1 MNKIVEDIK
10 NAIKV
15 DMPRT
20 PDSVIIN
27 AIHYMMGTL
36 TGTKRVN
43 LDFDGDVMPLHYY
56 GITLAPSGV
65 GKDRAVEEVFGITD
79 GMFDSYID
87 RVAMEHSK
95 LCATT
100 EEPWV
105 MPVLEFNKGT
115 TEGFAF
121 CRSTLQEIGFGVT
134 NFRVNELGDV
144 VASEDFR
151 STISDLVQAY
161 EKGDTSAKL
170 IKGGKAVTVTGVPV
184 NMLIYGSPYRFKEDA
199 KIEDKVKEMMAS
211 GLARR
216 SFVVMGERIEGE
228 DKEQTREER
237 LAKRSKKKDVNSEKN
252 RLSVYVDDIR
262 QNCPSTVT
270 VDDDAFIAYDKY
282 SDDCRRNSRNDKT
295 LPEAIKVEV
304 ENRAWKALRLAGI
317 YAVFDGTKVVCE
329 KNMLDAIEWT
339 ESRDHDV
346 KELLRRRTNEERIFD
361 YLERH
366 DEFVTRQQIKTE
378 AIGTIS
384 KVEFEYSMEI
394 IHEYAERRD
403 AVIIEKI
410 EGVKNFYMIEQAQ
423 KIDSSEIRMS
433 ISNDLAKGFVTK
445 TGSWDKFDEILKSG
459 FNYSA
464 GSFKDNHRTKDNYMG
479 EQDVVILDID
489 DGIPIEAA
497 KTFFGEWDCWI
508 ATTKSHQKEKN
519 GLICDRFRVVLLPN
533 IKIKMDADT
542 YSEFMA
548 NIMDGLGGFAD
559 PSCKD
564 ASRFYYG
571 FKESEVWKSDSTKPF
586 DIRDYIPETKRQRE
600 VFAESGKITDAT
612 KLEKFFIKEANIRN
626 RNDHLYRYANMMRES
641 GENWESKVIEINEKL
656 NEPLPM
662 KELESSIIASISR
675 NK

>member
-1 MNKIVEDIK
+1 VNKIVEDIK
-10 NAIKV
+10 NAIKA

-20 PDSVIIN
+20 PDSVVIN

-36 TGTKRVN
+36 TAIKRVN
-43 LDFDGDVMPLHYY
+43 LDFDGDIMPLHYY

-79 GMFDSYID
+79 GMFDGYMAK
-87 RVAMEHSK
+87 VAMEHSK
-95 LCATT
+95 LCEMSET
-100 EEPWV
+100 PWV
-105 MPVLEFNKGT
+105 APILEFNKGT
-115 TEGFAF
+115 SEGFAF

-144 VASEDFR
+144 VGSEDFR
-151 STISDLVQAY
+151 NTISDLVQAY

-216 SFVVMGERIEGE
+216 SFVVYGERIEND

-237 LAKRSKKKDVNSEKN
+237 LAKRVKKKDINSEKN
-252 RLSVYVDDIR
+252 RLSVYIDDIR

-270 VDDDAFIAYDKY
+270 VSDDAFVAYDIY
-282 SDDCRRNSRNDKT
+282 SDDCRNRARNDKT
-295 LPEAIKVEV
+295 LPEAIKVEL

-317 YAVFDGTKVVCE
+317 YAVFDGGMVVSE
-329 KNMLDAIEWT
+329 KNMQDAIEWT
-339 ESRDHDV
+339 EGRDADV
-346 KELLRRRTNEERIFD
+346 KELLRRRTNEERIFE

-366 DEFVTRQQIKTE
+366 EDFVTRHQIKAE

-384 KVEFEYSMEI
+384 KIEFEYSMEI

-423 KIDSSEIRMS
+423 KVDPTEINMS
-433 ISNDLAKGFVTK
+433 VSKDLAKGFVSSTVD
-445 TGSWDKFDEILKSG
+445 WNKFDEILKLEA
-459 FNYSA
+459 NYSA

-489 DGIPIEAA
+489 DGIPLEAA
-497 KTFFGEWDCWI
+497 KTFFSEWDCWI

-519 GLICDRFRVVLLPN
+519 GLACDRFRVVLLPN
-533 IKIKMDADT
+533 IKIKMDSDT

-564 ASRFYYG
+564 SSRFYYG
-571 FKESEVWKSDSTKPF
+571 FSGSETWKSDSTERF
-586 DIRDYIPETKRQRE
+586 DIRDYIPKTKRHRE
-600 VFAESGKITDAT
+600 VFVESGKITNAT
-612 KLEKFFIKEANIRN
+612 QLEKFFIRKANVSH
-626 RNDHLYRYANMMRES
+626 RNDHIYRYGNMMREA
-641 GENWESKVIEINEKL
+641 GENWETKVMEINNKL
-656 NEPLPM
+656 NEPLSE
-662 KELESSIIASISR
+662 KEIESTVIASIRR
-675 NK
+675 NR